1 MNLNRSSSHSHS
13 VCRLFTVVLLGLFLI
28 FLLVML
34 LFSAQAYRTA
44 TKGTQQNNNLYTA
57 SSYISVKFHQ
67 HDSSQSIFTDT
78 VDGSPALCMTDTC
91 LLYTSPSPRD
101 LL

>member
-1 MNLNRSSSHSHS
+1 MNLNRSSSRSHS
-13 VCRLFTVVLLGLFLI
+13 VCRLFTVVLLGLLLI

-57 SSYISVKFHQ
+57 FLLHICQ
-67 HDSSQSIFTDT
+67 I
-78 VDGSPALCMTDTC
+78 SPA
-91 LLYTSPSPRD
+91 
-101 LL
+101 

>member
-44 TKGTQQNNNLYTA
+44 TKGTSAEQPTCIPLPPTYLSNFTSMTVRRA
-57 SSYISVKFHQ
+57 F
-67 HDSSQSIFTDT
+67 SQT
-78 VDGSPALCMTDTC
+78 L
-91 LLYTSPSPRD
+91 
-101 LL
+101 

>member
-44 TKGTQQNNNLYTA
+44 TKGTQQNNNLYTLPPTYLSNFTSMTVRRA
-57 SSYISVKFHQ
+57 F
-67 HDSSQSIFTDT
+67 SQT
-78 VDGSPALCMTDTC
+78 L
-91 LLYTSPSPRD
+91 
-101 LL
+101 

>member
-57 SSYISVKFHQ
+57 
-67 HDSSQSIFTDT
+67 
-78 VDGSPALCMTDTC
+78 
-91 LLYTSPSPRD
+91 
-101 LL
+101 